1 MGMCRLE
8 ATKGKQ
14 FVLTEKGYS
23 RTPDH
28 VKRERKVGEPVKGFE
43 TSVPMTWVEKGYVA
57 EK

>member
-1 MGMCRLE
+1 MGMYRLE

-14 FVLTEKGYS
+14 FVLTEKGYN

-28 VKRERKVGEPVKGFE
+28 VKRERKVGGPVKGFE
-43 TSVPMTWVEKGYVA
+43 TSVPMTWVEKGYVE

>member
-1 MGMCRLE
+1 MYRLE

-14 FVLTEKGYS
+14 FVLTEKGYN

-28 VKRERKVGEPVKGFE
+28 VKRERKVGGPVKGFE
-43 TSVPMTWVEKGYVA
+43 TSVPMTWVEKGYVE